1 MTFILILV
9 PLLAS
14 CLNPNA
20 MNHQDNDRGIC
31 FNFHKIDF
39 TKLKWGMQ
47 KEDVRH
53 LLEGH

>member
-14 CLNPNA
+14 CLNPNS
-20 MNHQDNDRGIC
+20 MNYQDNDMGIG

-39 TKLKWGMQ
+39 TKLKWGMR
-47 KEDVRH
+47 KEDVSH